1 MIQKSIGVGE
11 NGGMLFAG
19 AEVKALAEKYGT
31 PFYAMDEQ
39 KLRENMR
46 TYVVSMKKAFGE
58 NALPTFASKALCFKA
73 LYKILDSEGMGAD
86 VVSGGELYTV
96 WKAGF
101 PMEKVF
107 FHGTHKSE
115 DEIRLAFDAGVGY
128 FMVDSEYELKNIGR
142 IAAEKGVC
150 ANVIIRLT
158 PGIDPHTFAAVNTG
172 KLDCQFG
179 TPIETGQAI
188 ELVERMLKAENVH
201 IAGFHCHIGSQIFG
215 FEPFQLAVEKMTDFI
230 AEVKEKFGYEA
241 EILDL
246 GGGFGVPYVED
257 DPRVDIAACI
267 EKLGAILEENCE
279 KKGIKK
285 PMIIME
291 PGRSIVA
298 DAGMTAYR
306 VGAVKEVRGHRTYA
320 VVDGG
325 MTDNPR
331 YALYGSKY
339 TVFHAEKMNDKRDR
353 MYTVAGRCCESGA
366 LLQED
371 VMLPEVKCGDIIAI
385 GVTGA
390 YNYSMASNYNRVPRL
405 PIVMINEGED
415 RLVVRRETY
424 EDIVKCDLD

>member
-1 MIQKSIGVGE
+1 MIQKSIGINEKGY
-11 NGGMLFAG
+11 MTFAG
-19 AEVKALAEKYGT
+19 AEVKALAEKHGT
-31 PFYAMDEQ
+31 PFYAMDEAR
-39 KLRENMR
+39 LRENMR

-58 NALPTFASKALCFKA
+58 DALPTFASKALCFKA
-73 LYKILDSEGMGAD
+73 LYRILDSEGMGAD
-86 VVSGGELYTV
+86 VVSGGELYTA

-101 PMEKVF
+101 DMSKVF
-107 FHGTHKSE
+107 FHGTHKSAA
-115 DEIRLAFDAGVGY
+115 EIEMAMDAGVGY
-128 FMVDSEYELKNIGR
+128 FMADSEYELENISR
-142 IAAEKGVC
+142 IAGEKGK
-150 ANVIIRLT
+150 AAKVIIRLT

-188 ELVERMLKAENVH
+188 ELVERMLGTENVH

-215 FEPFQLAVEKMTDFI
+215 FEPFQLAVEKMTDFM
-230 AEVKEKFGYEA
+230 AEVKVKLGYEA
-241 EILDL
+241 EVLDL
-246 GGGFGVPYVED
+246 GGGFGVPYVESD
-257 DPRVDIAACI
+257 ARVDIAACI
-267 EKLGAILEENCE
+267 EKLGGILTENCE
-279 KKGIKK
+279 KKGLRK
-285 PMIIME
+285 PMVIME

-298 DAGMTAYR
+298 DAGITAYR

-331 YALYGSKY
+331 YALYKSAY
-339 TVFHAEKMNDKRDR
+339 TVFHAEKMNAERDR

-371 VMLPEVKCGDIIAI
+371 VMLPEVNCGDVIAF

-405 PIVMINEGED
+405 PIVMIKDGED
-415 RLVVRRETY
+415 RVVVRRETY
-424 EDIVKCDLD
+424 EDIIKCDMD